1 MEKKTKKEMFS
12 IIRAGMADN
21 AEVVAFCDHELEL
34 LAKKN
39 SAERK
44 PTVNQLD
51 NAKIK
56 RIIVDGM
63 ESGKGYT
70 VTEIIKTILAG
81 TEWHELTCSR
91 CTAIVTQLTESGTLV
106 RNVEKRK
113 AYYSRRNASGC
124 PSCSVYL
131 RIMSSTPFRIFL
143 THLVTYK
150 HAAVSPEI

>member
-1 MEKKTKKEMFS
+1 MEKKTKKEMFNFIKS
-12 IIRAGMADN
+12 KMSDY

-34 LAKKN
+34 LARKN
-39 SAERK
+39 NAERK

-56 RIIVDGM
+56 KIIVDRM

-91 CTAIVTQLTESGTLV
+91 CTAIVTQLAEAGVPLRTA
-106 RNVEKRK
+106 RK
-113 AYYSRRNASGC
+113 HTPY
-124 PSCSVYL
+124 
-131 RIMSSTPFRIFL
+131 SST
-143 THLVTYK
+143 
-150 HAAVSPEI
+150 A

>member
-1 MEKKTKKEMFS
+1 MEKKKTKKEMFNFIKS
-12 IIRAGMADN
+12 KMSDY
-21 AEVVAFCDHELEL
+21 AEVVAFVDHELEL
-34 LAKKN
+34 LERKN

-56 RIIVDGM
+56 KIIVDGM

-81 TEWHELTCSR
+81 TEWSELTCSR
-91 CTAIVTQLTESGTLV
+91 CTAIVTQLAEAGTLV

-113 AYYSRRNASGC
+113 AYYSKA
-124 PSCSVYL
+124 
-131 RIMSSTPFRIFL
+131 
-143 THLVTYK
+143 
-150 HAAVSPEI
+150 

>member
-1 MEKKTKKEMFS
+1 MKQKTKKEMFN

-21 AEVVAFCDHELEL
+21 AEVVAFVDHELEL
-34 LAKKN
+34 LERKN

-44 PTVNQLD
+44 PTVNQID

-56 RIIVDGM
+56 KIIVDGM

-91 CTAIVTQLTESGTLV
+91 CTAIVTQLTESFSLV
-106 RNVEKRK
+106 RRAQRRT
-113 AYYSRRNASGC
+113 AYPSTAHRRSLSVLQRTLENYVLNAIS
-124 PSCSVYL
+124 Y
-131 RIMSSTPFRIFL
+131 IFD
-143 THLVTYK
+143 
-150 HAAVSPEI
+150 AFGGI

>member
-1 MEKKTKKEMFS
+1 MEKKTKKEMFN
-12 IIRAGMADN
+12 IIKEAMSDN
-21 AEVVAFCDHELEL
+21 AEVVAFVEHELEL
-34 LAKKN
+34 LARKN

-56 RIIVDGM
+56 KIIVDGM
-63 ESGKGYT
+63 EFGKGYT

-113 AYYSRRNASGC
+113 AYYSKA
-124 PSCSVYL
+124 
-131 RIMSSTPFRIFL
+131 
-143 THLVTYK
+143 
-150 HAAVSPEI
+150 